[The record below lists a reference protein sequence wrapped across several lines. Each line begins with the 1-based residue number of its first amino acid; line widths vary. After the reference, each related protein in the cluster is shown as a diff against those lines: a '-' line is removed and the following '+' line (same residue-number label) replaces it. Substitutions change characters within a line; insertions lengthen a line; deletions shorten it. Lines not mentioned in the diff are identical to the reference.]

1 MPMIIRHA
9 TVTQIAAKDMKPC
22 RNTPRKPSRSKITDI
37 ILLH

>member
-1 MPMIIRHA
+1 MMIRHA

-22 RNTPRKPSRSKITDI
+22 RNTPREALAQQITNI